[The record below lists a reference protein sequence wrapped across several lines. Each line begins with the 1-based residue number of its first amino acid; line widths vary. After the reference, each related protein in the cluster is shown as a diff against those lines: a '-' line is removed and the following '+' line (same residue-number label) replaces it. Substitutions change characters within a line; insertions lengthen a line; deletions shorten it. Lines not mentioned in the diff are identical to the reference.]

1 MGTRPSILLITT
13 QNQRKTVQ
21 VCAPNQQGGAIEADS
36 SSPVESAGCN
46 RSFNPRSRPANQF
59 LLLNSEHI
67 CQTTG
72 HQGKMLRSHQTPPGN
87 QSNVLRTPESIAHPL
102 SACSTQLMVLDSSLT
117 LQDPILKCF
126 QQKASR
132 SHPKVHLSRCQN
144 WFLVSH
150 PSLLMSAA
158 GRGEQTP
165 LVLSNHRE
173 GQRAEIREASPAQGA
188 SVQRETKLMAFS
200 LQKKNFIFCLQA
212 LVSTGRG
219 TQTSP
224 AVPTSLGSPA
234 RRDRGHRATA

>member
-1 MGTRPSILLITT
+1 M
-13 QNQRKTVQ
+13 Q
-21 VCAPNQQGGAIEADS
+21 VRAPNQQGGAIEADS

-72 HQGKMLRSHQTPPGN
+72 HQGKMLRSHRTPPGN
-87 QSNVLRTPESIAHPL
+87 QSNVLRTPESISTPSVGLQHPAHGAGFL
-102 SACSTQLMVLDSSLT
+102 SYFAGS
-117 LQDPILKCF
+117 ILKCF

-132 SHPKVHLSRCQN
+132 SQPKVHLSRCQN

-212 LVSTGRG
+212 LVGTGRG